1 MRILVTGASGW
12 IGSASVSELLSAGH
26 EVLGGA
32 FGGLR
37 CKRSVGDGLEQRAE
51 RQRMTGRWFV
61 VRHGGPFDSTESAS
75 LELGGA
81 RSHRPIL

>member
-1 MRILVTGASGW
+1 
-12 IGSASVSELLSAGH
+12 
-26 EVLGGA
+26 
-32 FGGLR
+32 
-37 CKRSVGDGLEQRAE
+37 
-51 RQRMTGRWFV
+51 MTGRWFV